1 MWLWHP
7 WLMWTRH
14 LAPVWRW
21 FCDFSQIGSRVPD
34 RPGPRMPGWVQ
45 GGPIAIWAMPKYRAF
60 FFAPSGP
67 SPQWKI
73 NSPWFF
79 QLQGGRRISQN
90 ASIRDKIRFSAK
102 VHIWS
107 KISSWCMVHVWFW
120 MKSLV
125 RLFKMAEI
133 ASLQCVS
140 SLLNL
145 SKAEILIFSLIFD
158 QMDLLTKNSDMS
170 DLKTEKT
177 QTSE

>member
-1 MWLWHP
+1 MIEFVTRLVHSGHKSERKKFWKVPRLNWH
-7 WLMWTRH
+7 
-14 LAPVWRW
+14 V
-21 FCDFSQIGSRVPD
+21 SSS
-34 RPGPRMPGWVQ
+34 
-45 GGPIAIWAMPKYRAF
+45 IWA

-67 SPQWKI
+67 SSQWKI